1 MPSQTPAN
9 PTPEVIILP
18 DIDQQVWVEPPYK
31 VIIHNDHVTTFEFV
45 EKLLRTLFQKS
56 EFEAAQIA
64 TTTHQRGKAL
74 VCVRPQSEAEG
85 LARKGIFAARM
96 EGFPL
101 MLSTERDDT

>member
-1 MPSQTPAN
+1 MPTIAPAD
-9 PTPEVIILP
+9 PTPDVVVIP
-18 DIDQQVWVEPPYK
+18 DIHQQVWIEPPYK

-64 TTTHQRGKAL
+64 TETDRRGKAL
-74 VCVRPQSEAEG
+74 VCVRPQSEAQS
-85 LARKGIFAARM
+85 LVRKGIFAARM

-101 MLSTERDDT
+101 MLSAEPDEG